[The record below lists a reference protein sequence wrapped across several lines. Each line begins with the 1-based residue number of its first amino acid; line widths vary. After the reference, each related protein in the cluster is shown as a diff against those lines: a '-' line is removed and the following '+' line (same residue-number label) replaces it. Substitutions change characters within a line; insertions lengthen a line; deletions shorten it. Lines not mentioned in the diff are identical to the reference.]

1 VSRIAANRTASPE
14 RNTMTTRAILPLLAA
29 LTLAACN
36 ADDTGGDVSRAP
48 SLQEQACLAAVSNT
62 TNNGEVT
69 VLENIYSEA
78 NSDVTI
84 GVGPDRAP
92 WRCLVSNDGVVA
104 QVMSLTN
111 EGTL

>member
-1 VSRIAANRTASPE
+1 MNA
-14 RNTMTTRAILPLLAA
+14 RAILPLFSALA
-29 LTLAACN
+29 LAACN
-36 ADDTGGDVSRAP
+36 ADDTGGTVSRAP

-78 NSDVTI
+78 NSQVTI
-84 GVGPDRAP
+84 GVGLDRAP

-104 QVMSLTN
+104 DVMSLTN